1 MANLIAPILRD
12 DQDKPY
18 LGISE
23 SSKAEKEQAERKVG
37 SQLGK
42 EDFLL
47 LLVTQMQY
55 QDPLDPA
62 DNTEF
67 VAQLAQFSAL
77 EQMSNLNQTVSNN
90 SAYALIGQ
98 EVLIRHTTTT
108 GDALEVQGT
117 VQKVTIKNGEAFV
130 TVEGQEFNY
139 DEVVEVIDPN
149 YLISTYLPKVMTQNL
164 EFAHYDPQDI
174 KVSGIDMGSNDYKAN
189 SFAVV
194 LMDASDPDKTIGIDK
209 SYLSYEK
216 GVLTID
222 RDALAKVEAGK
233 YLVAFVFDDAGKTV
247 DYEHVGLEV
256 KGSPTVSDDD
266 SESGNDTESGS
277 TSGGNDSADNTGSTT
292 TTGNTTGSN

>member
-23 SSKAEKEQAERKVG
+23 SSKTEKEQAERKVG